1 MWCPNYPEGCFRLIQ
16 MLFLKFLI
24 LSKDLDPVALS
35 VTHIDQA
42 VVADDHT
49 MHNLHE
55 RTTHTRIGL
64 FLCPLVPH

>member
-1 MWCPNYPEGCFRLIQ
+1 